1 MEATMAVLRYLY
13 AVVGVLTLTACEQEV
28 TKPQPVENQAAA
40 TNDAAATATDVATV
54 LPLNVMRTIP
64 AEPADTI
71 LGIEDV
77 SFSTGIAG
85 NFAMATIRYG
95 GGCKP
100 HEFKA
105 YWDNSWIK
113 TKPPGINLVIRHNA
127 NGDTCKAIKTTRVQ
141 IDLAEPLKSE
151 RELWLTIGDG
161 KVVSERLDVVR
172 P

>member
-1 MEATMAVLRYLY
+1 MNVLRHACVL
-13 AVVGVLTLTACEQEV
+13 VGVLALTACDQEA
-28 TKPQPVENQAAA
+28 TTTPSGDAQASTSTEVAA
-40 TNDAAATATDVATV
+40 SATEVATV
-54 LPLNVMRTIP
+54 IPLNVMRSIP
-64 AEPADTI
+64 AEPADPI
-71 LGIEDV
+71 IGIEDV

-100 HEFKA
+100 HQFKA

-141 IDLAEPLKSE
+141 IDLAEPLKLE
-151 RELWLTIGDG
+151 GEFWLTVGDG
-161 KVVSERLDVVR
+161 TVVSERLEVVR